1 MNRRALAIVLLIP
14 FLGLTLWALYEVGLV
29 GILTTHGTPGGAQVF
44 VDLVISLLLL
54 LTFLV
59 PHARARGRNPWV
71 WVFLTVCLGS
81 IGPLLY
87 FATTRD
93 DPVEAASG

>member
-1 MNRRALAIVLLIP
+1 MNRRALSIVVLVP
-14 FLGLTLWALYEVGLV
+14 FLGLSLWALYEVGLV
-29 GILTTHGTPGGAQVF
+29 GILTTHGAPGAAQVLA
-44 VDLVISLLLL
+44 DLVISLLLL

-59 PHARARGRNPWV
+59 PHARERGRNARV

-87 FATTRD
+87 FATDRE
-93 DPVEAASG
+93 DPAKEEPG